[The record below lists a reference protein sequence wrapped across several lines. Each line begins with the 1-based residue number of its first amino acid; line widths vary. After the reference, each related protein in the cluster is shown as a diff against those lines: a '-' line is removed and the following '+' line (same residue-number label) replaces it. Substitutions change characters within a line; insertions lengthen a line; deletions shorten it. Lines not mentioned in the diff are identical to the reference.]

1 MPWAIED
8 YDSDRKSP
16 PFSAL
21 IMNPESGAYFA
32 MDLFV
37 IGPRFSVFSPFQLCL
52 DCALTARIARN
63 RYRTANYPTKKVGYS
78 LEVLRI
84 MGELWVRELCRKVQL
99 GKLVVTF

>member
-37 IGPRFSVFSPFQLCL
+37 IGPRFPVFSPFQLCL
-52 DCALTARIARN
+52 DCALTCQDRPESI
-63 RYRTANYPTKKVGYS
+63 PDSELSDQKVGYS
-78 LEVLRI
+78 LEVLRT
-84 MGELWVRELCRKVQL
+84 MGEPRARELCRKVQL
-99 GKLVVTF
+99 GKL

>member
-37 IGPRFSVFSPFQLCL
+37 IGPRFPVFSPFQLCL
-52 DCALTARIARN
+52 DCALTCQDRPESI
-63 RYRTANYPTKKVGYS
+63 PDS
-78 LEVLRI
+78 
-84 MGELWVRELCRKVQL
+84 ELSDQKSGVFFR
-99 GKLVVTF
+99 GFA